1 MAFVSS
7 PMQSSAK
14 ASRTMT
20 VLPWMGLALV
30 ALIGLVH
37 VPFPF
42 SGDQALFALSAREMA
57 NGEVLYRDFWDMKQ
71 PATFIYYYLGSLL
84 FGNSEVGIRGFE
96 WLYMVGFAYL
106 LVRSLKHRFQHAVPL
121 ALLPVLTV
129 GLYYSASPSLLLTQ
143 AEAIVGVPIFGLIW
157 CFQKALETR
166 RKWPWLL
173 AAGILGSIVLCF
185 KLIFLLFLFPIFAF
199 SLFKIARTYP
209 DQKQFQAGKN
219 SLSVATLTSLGLT
232 MVKLAVPLL
241 SGLLLPWLLMLGYFY
256 SQDSLE
262 IVYKTFLVY
271 PPMVVSGDG
280 PDKDWLR
287 FVKSLGY
294 FVVAFASTVLLGSL
308 QGYRAVRRADDL
320 LTLNLVLWA
329 LGGLSVI
336 WLQSQGWW
344 PYYYL
349 LLFIPFGTLAAL
361 FLNSRWDVLTR
372 LWSAPDEK
380 ASLKLRRGVLVA
392 GSCLLL
398 LVPAMGLGV
407 KSLWLMKSGL
417 ALEPEQRLQY
427 QMLIQDDYKVALDE
441 IAIISKPDSQPGDI
455 FVMGNPL
462 IYYLSGRN
470 QAGPINGWSLE
481 WLMPFQWQ
489 ELHQQLRTYKP
500 VYIFVDY
507 TYQWLLAEKGADIM
521 RMMEQDYVQ
530 LHQSDVGTWYEL
542 AS

>member
-1 MAFVSS
+1 MGI
-7 PMQSSAK
+7 
-14 ASRTMT
+14 
-20 VLPWMGLALV
+20 LPWLGLGLV

-71 PATFIYYYLGSLL
+71 PATFIYYYLGSVL

-96 WLYMVGFAYL
+96 WLYMMSFAYL
-106 LVRSLKHRFQHAVPL
+106 LMQALKHRFQHAVPL

-166 RKWPWLL
+166 QKWLWIF
-173 AAGILGSIVLCF
+173 AAGVFGSIVLCF
-185 KLIFLLFLFPIFAF
+185 KLIFLIFLSPIFVV
-199 SLFKIARTYP
+199 SLFKIARACP
-209 DQKQFQAGKN
+209 EQQQFQAGK
-219 SLSVATLTSLGLT
+219 SGLSIVGLTSLALT
-232 MVKLAVPLL
+232 MVTLAVPLL
-241 SGLLLPWLLMLGYFY
+241 FGLLLPWLLILGYFY
-256 SQDSLE
+256 SQGSLE

-280 PDKDWLR
+280 PDKDWFR

-294 FVVAFASTVLLGSL
+294 FLVAFASTVVLGGI
-308 QGYRAVRRADDL
+308 QGYRAVKRADDL

-349 LLFIPFGTLAAL
+349 LLFIPFGILAAL
-361 FLNSRWDVLTR
+361 FLNHRWEALTR
-372 LWSAPDEK
+372 LWTAPN
-380 ASLKLRRGVLVA
+380 AMPLALRRNVLVI

-398 LVPAMGLGV
+398 LVPTAGLSV

-417 ALEPEQRLQY
+417 ALQPGQRLQY
-427 QMLIQDDYKVALDE
+427 QMLIQDDYETSLDE
-441 IAIISKPDSQPGDI
+441 IALISKPDSQSGDI

-489 ELHQQLRTYKP
+489 QLEQQLITYKP
-500 VYIFVDY
+500 VYIFVDH
-507 TYQWLLAEKGADIM
+507 TYQWLLAEKGADIIS
-521 RMMEQDYVQ
+521 MMKQDYVQ
-530 LHQSDVGTWYEL
+530 LNESDTGTWYEIVTQ
-542 AS
+542 

>member
-7 PMQSSAK
+7 PVQSPTQPK
-14 ASRTMT
+14 TMS
-20 VLPWMGLALV
+20 VLPWLGLGLV

-71 PATFIYYYLGSLL
+71 PATFIFYYLGSLL
-84 FGNSEVGIRGFE
+84 FGNSEVGIRSFE
-96 WLYMVGFAYL
+96 WLYMMGFACF
-106 LVRSLKHRFQHAVPL
+106 LVTVLKRRFQHAVPL
-121 ALLPVLTV
+121 ALLPILTV
-129 GLYYSASPSLLLTQ
+129 GLYYSVSPSLLLTQ
-143 AEAIVGVPIFGLIW
+143 AEAIVGVPNFGLIW
-157 CFQKALETR
+157 CFQKALEAR
-166 RKWPWLL
+166 RKWLWLFI
-173 AAGILGSIVLCF
+173 AGILGSIVLCF
-185 KLIFLLFLFPIFAF
+185 KLIFLIFLFPIFVV
-199 SLFKIARTYP
+199 SLFKVARSCPQQQKYP
-209 DQKQFQAGKN
+209 TV
-219 SLSVATLTSLGLT
+219 SVASLPSLGLT
-232 MVKLAVPLL
+232 MVQVAVPLL
-241 SGLLLPWLLMLGYFY
+241 CGLLLPWLVMLGYFY
-256 SQDSLE
+256 SQESLE

-280 PDKDWLR
+280 PDKDWFR

-294 FVVAFASTVLLGSL
+294 FLAAFASAVLLGSL
-308 QGYRAVRRADDL
+308 QGYRVVRRADDL

-329 LGGLSVI
+329 VGGLLVI

-361 FLNSRWDVLTR
+361 FLNRRWTALTA
-372 LWSAPDEK
+372 LWTTPEGTPLA
-380 ASLKLRRGVLVA
+380 LRRSVLVI

-407 KSLWLMKSGL
+407 KSLWLLKSGL
-417 ALEPEQRLQY
+417 ALQPEQRLQY
-427 QMLIQDDYKVALDE
+427 QMLIQDDYKISLDE
-441 IAIISKPDSQPGDI
+441 IALISKPDSQTGDI

-481 WLMPFQWQ
+481 WLMPFQWK
-489 ELHQQLRTYKP
+489 ELEQQLITYKP
-500 VYIFVDY
+500 VYIFVDH
-507 TYQWLLAEKGADIM
+507 TYQWLLAEKGTDILE
-521 RMMEQDYVQ
+521 MMQQNYTQ
-530 LHQSDVGTWYEL
+530 LNESDTGIWYE
-542 AS
+542 AISQ